1 MRAPSELEGS
11 LSSFA
16 RQRQHVR
23 PAPDQLVARPPEK
36 RIRQNEDKADWVFWK
51 MEKDEEEE
59 GALKDERVSVMLQ
72 MA

>member
-23 PAPDQLVARPPEK
+23 PAPDQLIARPPEK

-51 MEKDEEEE
+51 MEKDKEEED
-59 GALKDERVSVMLQ
+59 ALKDERVSVMLQ
-72 MA
+72 IA